1 MLISRPYHKY
11 HYQKIKIASP
21 NELSH
26 DRKIQITNMKE
37 SMKEWER
44 MVKMGRLLSGVA
56 LQTFFYF
63 SLDSCTTPPHLAP
76 YTKALRGAALKHVVS
91 FALDGIQ
98 ASPSH
103 K

>member
-1 MLISRPYHKY
+1 MVAIQEREWKKWGGCS
-11 HYQKIKIASP
+11 
-21 NELSH
+21 LS
-26 DRKIQITNMKE
+26 
-37 SMKEWER
+37 
-44 MVKMGRLLSGVA
+44 VA
-56 LQTFFYF
+56 LQTFFCF
-63 SLDSCTTPPHLAP
+63 SLDSCTTPPHLAQ